1 MLPFKGVL
9 IRRKKCGFRGHRMKK
24 KKEKNKIVCVSAPMV
39 KKQTNKKTEEEP
51 NDGTGQAKV
60 L

>member
-1 MLPFKGVL
+1 M
-9 IRRKKCGFRGHRMKK
+9 K